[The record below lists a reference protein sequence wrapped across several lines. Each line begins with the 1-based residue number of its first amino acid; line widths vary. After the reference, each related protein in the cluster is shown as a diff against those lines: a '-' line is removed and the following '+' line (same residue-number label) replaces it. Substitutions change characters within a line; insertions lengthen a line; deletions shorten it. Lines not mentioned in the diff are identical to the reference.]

1 MKLLPIF
8 LFTTSL
14 ILFLKGNAQTQ
25 AIQDTVEY
33 RERYGVRVGI
43 DLSKPLRT
51 LLQEDYRGFE
61 ILGDYRIYKD
71 YYLAAEIGNEQLPFE
86 ADHLRVISNGSY
98 LKAGA
103 DYNAYENWAGMENL
117 IIVGARVGFSTFS
130 QSLEEYSVYRTN
142 QYFPPNIVEGPF
154 QTSGLTAAWIE
165 LLVGAKVEILHNL
178 YLGANVQLKR
188 MISQTTPN
196 NFDNLVVPG
205 FNRTYDGSSFGVGYS
220 YNISYLIPLY
230 RRARN

>member
-1 MKLLPIF
+1 MKLLLVS

-14 ILFLKGNAQTQ
+14 LFSFLAPVQAQ
-25 AIQDTVEY
+25 AVVDTVEY
-33 RERYGVRVGI
+33 RERYGLRVGI

-71 YYLAAEIGNEQLPFE
+71 YYLAAEIGNEKLPFE
-86 ADHLRVISNGSY
+86 ADYLRVTSNGSY
-98 LKAGA
+98 IKAGA

-117 IIVGARVGFSTFS
+117 IFVGARVGFATFS
-130 QSLEEYSVYRTN
+130 QTLEEYSVYRTT
-142 QYFPPNIVEGPF
+142 QYFPPNIVAGPF
-154 QTSGLTAAWIE
+154 ETSGLTATWIE
-165 LLVGAKVEILHNL
+165 LLVGAKVEILQNL

-188 MISQTTPN
+188 MITQTTPN
-196 NFDNLVVPG
+196 NFDNLIVPG
-205 FNRTYDGSSFGVGYS
+205 FNRTYDESAFGVGYS

-230 RRARN
+230 KRARN